1 MVRGSYYILGL
12 TLMFAVIF
20 SGCLDEGREE
30 TNTLKIAALQSLT
43 GDLGTYGGPMADAM
57 MLAVKVAN
65 ENGGVLGSQLDL
77 LVEDTQT
84 SEIPAVDA
92 ANKLVKVDRVPAII
106 GTTGSGPSSAILSIT
121 TGSDVLQISS
131 SNTGVE
137 FTNYPDNDF
146 YFRTCPSDALQG
158 KAMARLA
165 LDRGYNTASTLV
177 LNNPYGIGF
186 EEVFTEAFENDGGEV
201 IESVRYDP
209 AQTIFDSEVQRAAE
223 KKPDF
228 VMLVAY
234 PQTGSVILRT
244 AYEKGFFGGDTEWL
258 LSEGLC
264 DENLAELVGKDE
276 SGRYIVAGITGTT
289 PDPREAGPA
298 YEEFKCKYA
307 ENCGKDPSIYC
318 SNSYDAAA
326 LVILATEQ
334 AGEASGKAI
343 RDNLRSVANPPGV
356 EVTGIGEALD
366 LIRQGKEI
374 NYQGASGEITFDDK
388 GDVSGM
394 YATWSIADD
403 GSIEFGE
410 PIDLE

>member
-1 MVRGSYYILGL
+1 MVRKVDYLLGL
-12 TLMFAVIF
+12 ALIFVVIF
-20 SGCLDEGREE
+20 SGCVDEGREGAA
-30 TNTLKIAALQSLT
+30 TVKIAALQSLT
-43 GDLGTYGGPMADAM
+43 GDLGTYGGPMTDAM
-57 MLAVKVAN
+57 MLAVKEAN
-65 ENGGVLGSQLDL
+65 ENGGALGSEVDL

-84 SEIPAVDA
+84 SEIKAVDA

-121 TGSDVLQISS
+121 TGSEALQISS

-137 FTNYPDNDF
+137 FTNYPDGDF

-158 KAMARLA
+158 EAMARLA
-165 LDRGYNTASTLV
+165 LDRGYETVSTLV

-186 EEVFTEAFENDGGEV
+186 EGVFVEAFEDGGGEV

-209 AQTIFDSEVQRAAE
+209 AQTIFDTEVARAAE
-223 KKPDF
+223 KSPDF

-244 AYEKGFFGGDTEWL
+244 AYEKGFLKGRTEWL

-264 DENLAELVGKDE
+264 DENLAKMVGEDE
-276 SGRYIVAGITGTT
+276 SGRYIIAGMTGTM
-289 PDPREAGPA
+289 PDPTVAGPA
-298 YEEFKCKYA
+298 NEDFERKYA
-307 ENCGKDPSIYC
+307 EEYGRQASIYC

-326 LVILATEQ
+326 LVILAIEQ

-343 RDNLRSVANPPGV
+343 RDNLRSVANPPGA
-356 EVTGIGEALD
+356 EVTDIGKALY
-366 LIRQGKEI
+366 LIRQGEEI
-374 NYQGASGEITFDDK
+374 NYQGASGEITFDDN
-388 GDVSGM
+388 GDVSGR

-403 GSIEFGE
+403 GKIKLGE
-410 PIDLE
+410 PIGLK